1 MLKAI
6 LSEEKKDKLYWSKN
20 DLYDLHFEEEEIPRS
35 PTAWLNDHIMDA
47 TKRLI
52 CKKLGAHDDY
62 ESVLNVQK
70 RRGAPYRAVKNEHIQ
85 LLHDDYGHW
94 QLTFCSN
101 GRIHIFDSLKTL
113 LSRVNR
119 KCVHALYRNCIK

>member
-35 PTAWLNDHIMDA
+35 PNAWLNDRIMDA

-85 LLHDDYGHW
+85 LLHDDSGHW

-101 GRIHIFDSLKTL
+101 GRIHIFG
-113 LSRVNR
+113 
-119 KCVHALYRNCIK
+119 